1 MTISIIVQTI
11 SLSSF
16 NFPQSFVQNDF
27 IKIERTTTRTL
38 FHKEHLPQY
47 RKLDPKRD
55 LHGRNALDNL
65 RSVLLADALGDP
77 DDVELLKETTIR
89 KE

>member
-1 MTISIIVQTI
+1 MTISIIVHPI
-11 SLSSF
+11 SNCHLSPPS
-16 NFPQSFVQNDF
+16 SIQNYF

-38 FHKEHLPQY
+38 FHKVHLPQY
-47 RKLDPKRD
+47 RKLDNKRD

-77 DDVELLKETTIR
+77 DDALLKEMTII